1 MEKAY
6 KRQKTNR
13 NSFDTP
19 LTKTKEKQASLPNSL
34 VMRIMQ
40 QPDAEDEADR
50 LSKGVTSSSPD
61 TVRREM
67 GDRLGAD
74 FSQVQ
79 FHTDANSVRRSQS
92 MGARAWT
99 QGRDGTIV

>member
-40 QPDAEDEADR
+40 QPDAEDEAAD
-50 LSKGVTSSSPD
+50 GCGPD
-61 TVRREM
+61 ETR
-67 GDRLGAD
+67 
-74 FSQVQ
+74 
-79 FHTDANSVRRSQS
+79 
-92 MGARAWT
+92 
-99 QGRDGTIV
+99 